1 MNNKNKLRLFI
12 VLVVLL
18 VINTLV
24 IVQQDKNH
32 YMLQT
37 SEGCCTVEVEHHD
50 YMYDI
55 TYNDNITQHSEV
67 VTVYTEYDAEW
78 TIGEMVNDYC
88 SHHSLN

>member
-18 VINTLV
+18 VVNTLV
-24 IVQQDKNH
+24 VVHQDNQH

-37 SEGCCTVEVEHHD
+37 SEGCCTVVVKHHD
-50 YMYDI
+50 DMYDI
-55 TYNDNITQHSEV
+55 TYNDNITQHSEK

-88 SHHSLN
+88 NHHAL